1 MFDLLLCIEDFG
13 YLEFFGNIIICL
25 QVLTK
30 THSGKVW
37 IVKANPTRDTIRL
50 SNKLVQFKYTS
61 LSNPSMGDKIWQH
74 FLVCVFATLSL
85 LKNVC
90 LGKKQCTLLVNTL
103 IIMFLLVF
111 MGDKDYLVAYTPSN
125 LLWQA
130 RCQRKKNTTVI
141 KGEMVRSTPL
151 PNCNLWKRFGY
162 LVSANWNQLP
172 LWMIVEV
179 VDRWW

>member
-1 MFDLLLCIEDFG
+1 
-13 YLEFFGNIIICL
+13 L

-30 THSGKVW
+30 TQNPLGKVW

-50 SNKLVQFKYTS
+50 SNKLVQ
-61 LSNPSMGDKIWQH
+61 LSTRASRTHHGWQH
-74 FLVCVFATLSL
+74 LTTFSCVCFCHIITLE
-85 LKNVC
+85 NVC

-130 RCQRKKNTTVI
+130 RCQRKKKTQPL

-151 PNCNLWKRFGY
+151 PNCSLWKRFGY